1 MIIKEIAE
9 RVGLSADT
17 LRYYER
23 IGIIPAIPR
32 TEYGIRSYN
41 EVHIEWIES
50 ILKLKASGMTLEM
63 IIEYVRL
70 ANIGDTTIEARKSLL
85 EEERVSGFQREIFA
99 LKQRQTMIDLKI
111 KGYYEDLL
119 PKTTAMIQKMSTAL
133 NEAEGNQQ
141 K

>member
-32 TEYGIRSYN
+32 TEYGVRSYN

-70 ANIGDTTIEARKSLL
+70 ANIGDTTIETRKSLL
-85 EEERVSGFQREIFA
+85 EEERERISEEIFA

-111 KGYYEDLL
+111 KDYYEDLL

>member
-1 MIIKEIAE
+1 MIIKEMSE

-23 IGIIPAIPR
+23 IGVIPAVPR
-32 TEYGIRSYN
+32 TEYGVRTYS
-41 EVHIEWIES
+41 EVHLEWIES

-85 EEERVSGFQREIFA
+85 EEERERISEKISA
-99 LKQRQTMIDLKI
+99 LKQRQSMIDLKI
-111 KGYYEDLL
+111 KDYYEDLL
-119 PKTTAMIQKMSTAL
+119 PKTTAMIKKMNAAF
-133 NEAEGNQQ
+133 NE
-141 K
+141 

>member
-32 TEYGIRSYN
+32 TEYGIRSYS

-70 ANIGDTTIEARKSLL
+70 ANIGDTTIETRKSLL
-85 EEERVSGFQREIFA
+85 EEERERISEEIFA

-111 KGYYEDLL
+111 KDYYEDLL